1 MVRQNVTS
9 ADKTALADS
18 SPLEGIV
25 SETALQS
32 RRLGLI
38 ELLDKDLQVS
48 MLESALKR
56 DRLAGTLLFF
66 GPEGSGKSSL
76 AFWLAAALNCTANEG
91 PAAPCF
97 QCNSCR
103 KIQSLNHPD
112 VFWIFPLPGNFYKG
126 GHPDETKL
134 AKIFE
139 QKRQEP
145 WIELQFT
152 EKSEHHLAAVRRIRQ
167 EASRSCYEGRRKVF
181 VITGADRLRIEAANA
196 FLKLLEEPRANVT
209 LILCSD
215 RPASLL
221 PTILSRCQRLQVTRP
236 AVSTLTTLLESR
248 FGIRAEEAGE
258 LLALAD
264 GSLAGALRMKNED
277 SYQAQKAWVDNT
289 FQAVLEPGYSGCHAL
304 VDNRKGPMY
313 NRGDFERY
321 LAFLTQALRDSLLI
335 RLGGPKGEDASP
347 GSTQKKGPISRYA
360 DRVADSQALIKLI
373 NRMVNLRDELNRN
386 VNLRLLGW
394 SLLKDMKE
402 VIGDGA

>member
-1 MVRQNVTS
+1 
-9 ADKTALADS
+9 
-18 SPLEGIV
+18 
-25 SETALQS
+25 
-32 RRLGLI
+32 
-38 ELLDKDLQVS
+38 
-48 MLESALKR
+48 
-56 DRLAGTLLFF
+56 
-66 GPEGSGKSSL
+66 
-76 AFWLAAALNCTANEG
+76 
-91 PAAPCF
+91 
-97 QCNSCR
+97 
-103 KIQSLNHPD
+103 
-112 VFWIFPLPGNFYKG
+112 
-126 GHPDETKL
+126 
-134 AKIFE
+134 
-139 QKRQEP
+139 
-145 WIELQFT
+145 
-152 EKSEHHLAAVRRIRQ
+152 
-167 EASRSCYEGRRKVF
+167 
-181 VITGADRLRIEAANA
+181 
-196 FLKLLEEPRANVT
+196 VT

-248 FGIRAEEAGE
+248 YGIRAEEAGE

-277 SYQAQKAWVDNT
+277 SYQAQKEWVDNT

-321 LAFLTQALRDSLLI
+321 LAFLIQALRDSLLI

-347 GSTQKKGPISRYA
+347 ESTQKKGPISRYA